1 MPRNWHLHPTAWWN
15 DFHQSPFLPNSITML
30 ITNSSHQRLGI
41 FNIAKCL
48 PVARGSHPSTPSRNL
63 VNAHKLVWVGAIR
76 WKAFGGWKLGDL
88 LGWRSSAVGGALSPE
103 SKPVSCVVVY
113 GCAAFETVT
122 FRSKRWN
129 EDPPSNPSKADFTS
143 SLIIWIFEFQAT
155 IRCVGRL
162 KKKKPRKH
170 LCTHLQI
177 SILPKWRLSFVFL
190 EIYQTARDGM
200 SLLSLKMQNSFLCS
214 WNLRYSLGFVGL
226 HAVFHRAE
234 SRGL

>member
-162 KKKKPRKH
+162 KKK
-170 LCTHLQI
+170 T
-177 SILPKWRLSFVFL
+177 
-190 EIYQTARDGM
+190 
-200 SLLSLKMQNSFLCS
+200 
-214 WNLRYSLGFVGL
+214 
-226 HAVFHRAE
+226 
-234 SRGL
+234 